1 MTLTRERI
9 IEAVKRTRNLPS
21 VPDLV
26 LRLEE
31 ELRKS
36 HPSVNEITYIIE
48 QDPSLSLRIL
58 SVANSAFYRRGKEA
72 TSVRQAM
79 VRLGFME
86 IRRLAVAAVLID
98 SYKDFSGSSPQL
110 FWGHSLAVAF
120 ATRIIAEFC
129 QTRIDPQL
137 VESSFTIGLLHDLGV
152 LVLQMLYPKEYQV
165 LVDDLLAEG
174 GDISDREISA
184 WDIDHGEVGG
194 VLMQRWELPVAMC
207 EAVQYHHYPYRC
219 SGPSKVMAQLVHL
232 ADFVCS
238 NQGFGRRTQVLP
250 VSFDETAW
258 DALGLSLDRTQEI
271 IEKVREE
278 GERSQVF
285 MGAFG

>member
-1 MTLTRERI
+1 MTLSRQQI
-9 IEAVKRTRNLPS
+9 IDAVKRTKNLPS
-21 VPDLV
+21 IPDLV

-36 HPSVNEITYIIE
+36 QPSVDEMTKIIE

-86 IRRLAVAAVLID
+86 VRRLAVAAVLFD
-98 SYKDFSGSSPQL
+98 NYKGVTSESPKL

-120 ATRIIAEFC
+120 TTKIIAGFC
-129 QTRIDPQL
+129 MAKLDSAL
-137 VESSFTIGLLHDLGV
+137 VESSFTVGLLHDLGI
-152 LVLQMLYPKEYQV
+152 LVFQTLYPAEYQE
-165 LVDDLLAEG
+165 LTGKQLLEG
-174 GDISDREISA
+174 GGISEIESEA
-184 WDIDHGEVGG
+184 WGIDHGEAAA
-194 VLMQRWELPVAMC
+194 VLMKRWELPDAICDVV
-207 EAVQYHHYPYRC
+207 EHHHHPWSC
-219 SGPSKVMAQLVHL
+219 PAASKSMAELVHI
-232 ADFVCS
+232 ADFICN
-238 NQGFGRRTQVLP
+238 NQGFGRRSQVLP
-250 VSFDETAW
+250 GTFDESAW
-258 DALGLSLDRTQEI
+258 DSLGLSLDRVPEI
-271 IEKVREE
+271 IAKVQEE

>member
-1 MTLTRERI
+1 MTLTRDRI

-31 ELRKS
+31 ELRKN
-36 HPSVNEITYIIE
+36 HPSVNEITRIIE

-72 TSVRQAM
+72 SSVRQAM

-98 SYKDFSGSSPQL
+98 SYKDFSGSTPQL

-120 ATRIIAEFC
+120 ATRAVAECC
-129 QTRIDPQL
+129 QASIDPQA
-137 VESSFTIGLLHDLGV
+137 VEASFTTGLLHDLGV
-152 LVLQMLYPKEYQV
+152 LVLQMLYPKEYQA
-165 LVDDLLAEG
+165 LVDEMMEEG
-174 GDISDREISA
+174 GDISERETSA
-184 WDIDHGEVGG
+184 WDIDHGEVGA
-194 VLMQRWELPVAMC
+194 VLMTRWELPAAMC
-207 EAVQYHHYPYRC
+207 EAVQYHHFPYRC
-219 SGPSKVMAQLVHL
+219 TGPSKAMTQLVHL

-250 VSFDETAW
+250 AAFDNSAW
-258 DALGLSLDRTQEI
+258 DALGLTLDRVPEI
-271 IEKVREE
+271 IDKVRAE